1 MIDGLILRISDFLYT
16 PWVPLFLVAAGL
28 TFTICT
34 GFVQF
39 RMVREAFR
47 VVREKPRTEGA
58 VSSFG
63 ALMLSTA
70 SRVGTGNIV
79 GVAQAICLG
88 GVGAVFWM
96 WFIALFGEPLPLWSP
111 PWPKSTSVKIPMVPA
126 SVVPLII
133 WRPLWGSGGW
143 AYCLPYSL
151 F

>member
-1 MIDGLILRISDFLYT
+1 MIDGLILRISDFLYP

-88 GVGAVFWM
+88 GMGAVF
-96 WFIALFGEPLPLWSP
+96 
-111 PWPKSTSVKIPMVPA
+111 
-126 SVVPLII
+126 
-133 WRPLWGSGGW
+133 
-143 AYCLPYSL
+143 
-151 F
+151 

>member
-70 SRVGTGNIV
+70 SRVGTGNIA
-79 GVAQAICLG
+79 GVSAGHLSGRCGCRVLDVVHRSVRRSLCLCGVHPGPNLQA
-88 GVGAVFWM
+88 
-96 WFIALFGEPLPLWSP
+96 
-111 PWPKSTSVKIPMVPA
+111 
-126 SVVPLII
+126 
-133 WRPLWGSGGW
+133 
-143 AYCLPYSL
+143 
-151 F
+151 